1 MFQSREGEKPA
12 AGTKYCVV
20 KWFPIPSLSFLGN
33 LRRGAMT
40 GAREVEEKNK
50 ITMKRF
56 AIPYFL
62 FVVSRE
68 VAFD

>member
-1 MFQSREGEKPA
+1 
-12 AGTKYCVV
+12 
-20 KWFPIPSLSFLGN
+20 
-33 LRRGAMT
+33 MT

-56 AIPYFL
+56 AIPSFL